1 MATKPKPQVGDVLY
15 SLNVGNACNR
25 FAPPML
31 TPVTVTKVGRK
42 YFTAGE
48 GYRAAEYSLENWRQK
63 TNYSATSVLYPD
75 VKTWE
80 DQRDRNLILA
90 FLSQQFGTWSYPKLT
105 LETLRAIKALI
116 DNEIGS
122 DDLGQ

>member
-48 GYRAAEYSLENWRQK
+48 GEYSLEDWEQK

-80 DQRDRNLILA
+80 DQRDKDLIYT
-90 FLSQQFGTWSYPKLT
+90 FLRQQFGAWSYPKLT
-105 LETLRAIKALI
+105 LETLKAIKALI

-122 DDLGQ
+122 DDFGQ